1 MNNETTLFILTT
13 VMELATLLCAYLSA
27 RLYKKS
33 RAVRLS
39 LVAVPLVLNLALYA
53 YYRTTPFFYMA
64 IVLIICIPFAWT
76 QRKSQ

>member
-33 RAVRLS
+33 RAVRMS
-39 LVAVPLVLNLALYA
+39 LVAVWTILLMIY
-53 YYRTTPFFYMA
+53 
-64 IVLIICIPFAWT
+64 LIYLKKT
-76 QRKSQ
+76 RK